1 MAGMASVSSL
11 ANLRVLREVFA
22 LVGALD
28 DSTERVFDGRGV
40 VAASTHEPGGIER
53 AVGAHGHGAA
63 RGVIYQQRPVGLDL
77 ANPALRG
84 GRRAGGLDCVATR
97 QARDIARVSP
107 RAVIVVVAAVSCRVN
122 NDRV

>member
-63 RGVIYQQRPVGLDL
+63 PGVIYQQRPVGLDL
-77 ANPALRG
+77 ANPALRVG
-84 GRRAGGLDCVATR
+84 GRARGFDRIAPG
-97 QARDIARVSP
+97 QARDVARVAP
-107 RAVIVVVAAVSCRVN
+107 RALIVVV
-122 NDRV
+122 